1 MTRPERRRR
10 GANAIEFALTL
21 PVLLLVVSGVFD
33 WSWLAYQRTALKS
46 AVSAGC
52 RAASLIDP
60 GQDDAALPDLQERA
74 TDVTLDALEVYGAS
88 GPCAEGC
95 DVSVD
100 LSGAPPGRVVR
111 CTVAGRFRPVWG
123 LYVGSQPLAVSDLD
137 RLAWQ
142 RWSTR

>member
-1 MTRPERRRR
+1 MARPELRRRR

-33 WSWLAYQRTALKS
+33 WSWLAYQRSSLKA

-60 GQDDAALPDLQERA
+60 GPSDDALSDLAERA
-74 TDVTLDALEVYGAS
+74 REVTLDQLAAHGA
-88 GPCAEGC
+88 GPCSRGC
-95 DVSVD
+95 EVEVELIGD
-100 LSGAPPGRVVR
+100 APGRVIR
-111 CTVAGRFRPVWG
+111 CTVAGTFEPVWG
-123 LYVGSQPLAVSDLD
+123 LYADPQPLVAADLD

-142 RWSTR
+142 RWSP